1 LIKSF
6 VVSIIILIFVLHY
19 SPHKTTTMQ
28 KQNWRSKYQRF
39 SSTNENFE
47 FLCSLLDN
55 CRTLAIAIETL
66 KGFNGGLSNP
76 SKMPCFSYNIPAWEC
91 KTGKKLM
98 KVKGSTCN
106 KCYAMRGRYVF
117 STTKNALYRRFFTID
132 KQMWVEAMTINIALL
147 ENSGFFRW
155 HDSGDVQD
163 NEHLDRIAQIAKNL
177 PELKFWLP
185 TREYGFVKN
194 YQKELPKNLTVR
206 QSAHMVDS
214 VKEVRN
220 KIASITVSNEQKL
233 KEMELDNVAI
243 CHATRPES
251 SHKCEDCRACWD
263 KDVEVVAYI
272 MH

>member
-1 LIKSF
+1 
-6 VVSIIILIFVLHY
+6 
-19 SPHKTTTMQ
+19 MQ

-39 SSTNENFE
+39 SNVNENFE

-55 CRTLAIAIETL
+55 CKTLAIAIETL
-66 KGFNGGLSNP
+66 KGFNGGLSTP

-106 KCYAMRGRYVF
+106 KCYAMKGRYVF
-117 STTKNALYRRFFTID
+117 NTTKSALYRRFVTID

-155 HDSGDVQD
+155 HDSGDIQD
-163 NEHLDRIAQIAKNL
+163 NTHLDRIAQIAKNL
-177 PELKFWLP
+177 PEIMFWLP

-194 YQKELPKNLTVR
+194 YQKELPENLTVR

-233 KEMELDNVAI
+233 KEMELDNVAV

-263 KDVEVVAYI
+263 KNVEIVAYF

>member
-1 LIKSF
+1 
-6 VVSIIILIFVLHY
+6 
-19 SPHKTTTMQ
+19 MQ

>member
-1 LIKSF
+1 MK
-6 VVSIIILIFVLHY
+6 
-19 SPHKTTTMQ
+19 
-28 KQNWRSKYQRF
+28 NWRSKYQRF
-39 SSTNENFE
+39 ATKNDNFQ

-55 CRTLAIAIETL
+55 CRTLAIAVETL
-66 KGFNGGLSNP
+66 KGFTGGLSTP

-98 KVKGSTCN
+98 KVVGSTCN
-106 KCYAMRGRYVF
+106 KCYAMKGRYVF
-117 STTKNALYRRFFTID
+117 NTTKSALYRRFVTID
-132 KQMWVEAMTINIALL
+132 KQMWVEAMTLNIALL

-163 NEHLDRIAQIAKNL
+163 DTHLDRIAQIAKNL
-177 PELKFWLP
+177 PEIQFWLP

-194 YQKELPKNLTVR
+194 YSKQLPENLTVR
-206 QSAHMVDS
+206 QSAHMVNS

-233 KEMELDNVAI
+233 KEMGLDNVVA

-251 SHKCEDCRACWD
+251 SHKCESCRACWD
-263 KDVEVVAYI
+263 KNVEVVAYF